1 MTQSDTPAVTAQS
14 ERLVRNALALCS
26 APELIHALSMKL
38 SPIRG
43 AWAGAQPQQV
53 AGESVVAL
61 YHYTSVAET

>member
-1 MTQSDTPAVTAQS
+1 MRYTSRHSTIRKARTQRVSFVFD
-14 ERLVRNALALCS
+14 
-26 APELIHALSMKL
+26 PELILALSMKL